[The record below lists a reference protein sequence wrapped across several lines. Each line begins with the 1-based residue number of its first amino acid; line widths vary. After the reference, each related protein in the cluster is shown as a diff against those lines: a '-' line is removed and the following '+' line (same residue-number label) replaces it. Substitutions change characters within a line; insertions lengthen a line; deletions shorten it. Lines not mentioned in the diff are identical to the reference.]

1 MTKAKLKKGG
11 FVESF
16 LEKWRALVTLV
27 KMQLKEKMDLGYLRS
42 RRKLIFKTTWLFIE
56 FAAITAVI
64 AVIFYFLK
72 LFSLFS
78 LTHDIPVSVIS
89 LAFGVMLLLSL
100 ITDTIGLM
108 KSLYFSKDNTV
119 LLTFP
124 ATPSLVF
131 FSKLVTYYV
140 YEFRKSF
147 MFTIPMFIAYGLIVR
162 GYGLNDLKGLL
173 YYPWLILMFV
183 LISSIPVLLA
193 ALLSI
198 PAMFVYIF
206 LNRVKILQYLLYTAL
221 GGGAILLVWWLIGL
235 IPENINFIESWG
247 DTYWQIQAFLDGY
260 TAAFAPIYS
269 FTELIVGRTIGL
281 SSVIFHSGT
290 LPSLLLLVAIGCV
303 TLVLCFLCSKPLFYR
318 MASTPFE
325 FKKKDKLQKKANRK
339 STPFFS
345 AVKKEFII
353 GARSNAF
360 IKLGGVLV
368 VIMPMAIYLLNKL
381 YSAMDTRF
389 IGTQMTVCF
398 NIIIILLIM
407 LMTNI
412 DIASVYSRDGSS
424 SYLNKVQPAPY
435 AKLLLSKLL
444 FPSIIALVG
453 LAFTVNIFAI
463 ESGIS
468 RGDATLIGVMIYGVY
483 VAHLFSSAESD
494 IMNPQYEQ
502 YATFNDQANN
512 PNETGAGVSAIIMS
526 AVVFA
531 IALFLST
538 RNDAG
543 VWLKLAIVGVLFAAF
558 KVFTYLSKIKAFYKE
573 KQ

>member
-1 MTKAKLKKGG
+1 MTKAKLKKDG
-11 FVESF
+11 FMASF

-42 RRKLIFKTTWLFIE
+42 RKKLIFKATWLFIE
-56 FAAITAVI
+56 FAAITAII
-64 AVIFYFLK
+64 AVIFHFVK
-72 LFSLFS
+72 LLSLFS
-78 LTHDIPVSVIS
+78 LTHDVPVSVIS
-89 LAFGVMLLLSL
+89 LAFGIMLALSL

-131 FSKLVTYYV
+131 FSKLATYYV

-147 MFTIPMFIAYGLIVR
+147 MFTIPMFIAYGLVVR
-162 GYGLNDLKGLL
+162 GYGLGDPKGLL
-173 YYPWLILMFV
+173 FYPWLILMFI

-198 PAMFVYIF
+198 PAMFVYLF
-206 LNRVKILQYLLYTAL
+206 LNRVKILQYLLYTAI
-221 GGGAILLVWWLIGL
+221 GGSAILLVWWLIGL
-235 IPENINFIESWG
+235 IPEDINFIESWG
-247 DTYWQIQAFLDGY
+247 NTYWEIQAFLDGY
-260 TAAFAPIYS
+260 VSAFSPIYS
-269 FTELIVGRTIGL
+269 FTELIVGRTVGL
-281 SSVIFHSGT
+281 SSVVFHAGT
-290 LPSLLLLVAIGCV
+290 LPSLFLLVGIGCV
-303 TLVLCFLCSKPLFYR
+303 LLLLCFLCSKPLFYR

-325 FKKKDKLQKKANRK
+325 FKKKDKIKARKNRK
-339 STPFFS
+339 TFPFLS
-345 AVKKEFII
+345 AVKKEFVI
-353 GARSNAF
+353 GLRSNAF
-360 IKLGGVLV
+360 IKLGGVLI
-368 VIMPMAIYLLNKL
+368 VIMPMAIYLLNKI

-424 SYLNKVQPAPY
+424 SYLNKVQPTPY
-435 AKLLLSKLL
+435 ATLLISKLI
-444 FPSIIALVG
+444 FPMIIALAG
-453 LAFTVNIFAI
+453 LLFTVNVFAI
-463 ESGIS
+463 EAGFSKT
-468 RGDATLIGVMIYGVY
+468 DATLIGIMIYGVY
-483 VAHLFSSAESD
+483 VAHLFSCAESD

-502 YATFNDQANN
+502 YATFNEQTNN
-512 PNETGAGVSAIIMS
+512 PNETGSGISAILLS

-531 IALFLST
+531 ITFFLSS

-543 VWLKLAIVGVLFAAF
+543 VWLKLAIVAVVFAIF